1 MRSIKNGSVFQQAQK
16 QMGKRIFN
24 RKMKRRT
31 KTEGK
36 SHKKKFAKWKIFH
49 AVELFGS
56 SGIIPRWLRDSAGI

>member
-1 MRSIKNGSVFQQAQK
+1 MEVYFNKHRNRW
-16 QMGKRIFN
+16 GKEYFY

-36 SHKKKFAKWKIFH
+36 SHQKKFSKRKIFH
-49 AVELFGS
+49 AVELFDS